1 MVDIDKAPRTARPAS
16 SGPVRLWVVRHGQSA
31 GNVARDTAELH
42 GLDAVT
48 LATRDIDVELTPLGV
63 RQAEAAGCWLLNAAD
78 DARPTLV
85 ITSPYRRAHHT
96 ADLITER
103 LRSHDD
109 LHRYPTPILDER
121 LRERE
126 LGILDHLTRTGIE
139 SRHPDEAARMTVLGK
154 FYHRPPGGES
164 WCDVILRVRSWFDT
178 ICREFPDERIVVVTH
193 SVVLL
198 CITYLV
204 ERLDEASLLALATDK
219 EIANCGVTGYA
230 RVEGSTKPAG
240 LERTCFNLVA
250 PLVEAGEPVTSTPD
264 RPQRTGP

>member
-1 MVDIDKAPRTARPAS
+1 MKHTVKT
-16 SGPVRLWVVRHGQSA
+16 SGPARLWVVRHGQSA
-31 GNVARDTAELH
+31 GNVARDAAELH
-42 GLDAVT
+42 GLAAIA
-48 LATRDIDVELTPLGV
+48 LATRDIDVELTPLGI
-63 RQAEAAGCWLLNAAD
+63 RQAEAAAAWLLNPAE

-96 ADLITER
+96 ASIITER
-103 LRSHDD
+103 LRLHD
-109 LHRYPTPILDER
+109 YPTPLLDER

-126 LGILDHLTRTGIE
+126 FGILDHLTRTGIE
-139 SRHPDEAARMTVLGK
+139 SRHPVEAARMTVLGK

-198 CITYLV
+198 CLTYLV
-204 ERLDEASLLALATDK
+204 ERLDETSLLALAANQA
-219 EIANCGVTGYA
+219 IANCGVTGYA
-230 RVEGSTKPAG
+230 RIEGSTKPAG

-250 PLVEAGEPVTSTPD
+250 PLVEAGEPVTTVPD
-264 RPQRTGP
+264 RPQRTAP